1 MLRLQLDREIR
12 MEQKSMFDEFEKM
25 LTTKE
30 DLDKLVSDQVD
41 DVYNRVNDRVKKH
54 IDFRRKDS
62 LTKKR

>member
-1 MLRLQLDREIR
+1 
-12 MEQKSMFDEFEKM
+12 MFDEFEKM